1 MCVCVCVCVHSV
13 CIINMMCVGVPISPY
28 EVYYIYTIGVDECG
42 VCVM

>member
-1 MCVCVCVCVHSV
+1 MCVCVCVHSV